1 MPVALHNESKSATS
15 ASNSGDVASTCDES
29 HADSSNSVSRIG
41 FFMYAMF
48 CKEHPDRLSRTNPRC
63 MLQFKRTT

>member
-29 HADSSNSVSRIG
+29 HADSSNSVSRIEYFYVCYVLQG
-41 FFMYAMF
+41 ASGQT
-48 CKEHPDRLSRTNPRC
+48 LTN
-63 MLQFKRTT
+63 